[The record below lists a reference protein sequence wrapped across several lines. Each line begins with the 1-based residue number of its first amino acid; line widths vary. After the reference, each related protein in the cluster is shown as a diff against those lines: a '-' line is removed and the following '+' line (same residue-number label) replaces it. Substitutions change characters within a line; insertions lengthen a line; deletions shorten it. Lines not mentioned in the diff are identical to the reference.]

1 MSAYIK
7 WSAEFSAVIL
17 WWVLD
22 SFDYSPAYGCV
33 NECHVQVIVALNTHS
48 HHYEPFICLQMLH
61 MEYFITV
68 NNKIFIKL
76 VDNS

>member
-22 SFDYSPAYGCV
+22 SFDYSPACGCV
-33 NECHVQVIVALNTHS
+33 NECHVQVIVPLIYIFTSLWTIYLFTNAAHGVFYYSKQQNI
-48 HHYEPFICLQMLH
+48 YYICW
-61 MEYFITV
+61 
-68 NNKIFIKL
+68 
-76 VDNS
+76 